1 MNNYEFVKFK
11 KSKLFLKRSRILLKS
26 SLFKIIFSRFFLF
39 IIFIFYQIFI
49 FYKFS
54 NFIYREYL
62 INFYIIFNII
72 ALISIINSN
81 RHRNEYKILWIV
93 IFIALPFIGVLI
105 YFLDTLVKYISI
117 GRRHI
122 SSNFIKLK
130 DSIKDDSE
138 EILYNLN
145 DYNNEKSIIYYLNK
159 TNGYNTYY
167 NKENTFFSN
176 GREYFDDLFY
186 ELNNAKKYIFIE
198 VFLLYDGEIWKNLL
212 NILKKKAKE
221 GVEVKLLIDG
231 LSTMNSFGSNYYKKL
246 KEYNI
251 GAKVFNRILP
261 LVNFSYNYRD
271 HRKIIVIDDNIAYT
285 GGMNIGDEY
294 ANIINK
300 YGDFKDTAI
309 KITGNAV
316 NSFKIMFLSLFY
328 YREKNN
334 EKVLIDIK
342 KYLTYKIDNFNKND
356 YIIPFDDYPRD
367 TNYITEKL
375 FLYLINSS
383 KDKLYITTPYLIL
396 NEIIK
401 EALIF
406 ASNRG
411 VDVRIIV
418 PHVPD
423 KKIVFLCTRSHYE
436 DLINN
441 NIKIYEYTPG
451 FIHSKMFYQDGKR
464 VLIGT
469 ANLDYR
475 SLYLNFEN
483 MCYIYNNKVIE
494 DIYEDFLDIINKSIE
509 INKDYINNINFLTR
523 LFYNVVKIFAPLF

>member
-11 KSKLFLKRSRILLKS
+11 KSKLFLKRSKLILKS

-39 IIFIFYQIFI
+39 IIFVLYQFFI
-49 FYKFS
+49 FYRLS
-54 NFIYREYL
+54 SFIYREYL

-93 IFIALPFIGVLI
+93 IFIAFPFVGVLL

-117 GRRHI
+117 GRRNI
-122 SSNFIKLK
+122 SNNFIKLNK
-130 DSIKDDSE
+130 IVKDDKD
-138 EILYNLN
+138 EILNNIN
-145 DYNNEKSIIYYLNK
+145 DDKIEKSIIHYLNNK
-159 TNGYNTYY
+159 NGFNVYF
-167 NKENTFFSN
+167 NKENTYFSN

-186 ELNNAKKYIFIE
+186 EMNNAKKYIFIE
-198 VFLLYDGEIWKNLL
+198 VFLLNDGEIWKNLF
-212 NILKKKAKE
+212 NILKKKASE
-221 GVEVKLLIDG
+221 GVQVKILVDG

-246 KEYNI
+246 KEFNI
-251 GAKVFNRILP
+251 EAKVFNRIFP

-294 ANIINK
+294 ANIINF

-328 YREKNN
+328 YKEKNN
-334 EKVLIDIK
+334 DIVLSNIN
-342 KYLTYKIDNFNKND
+342 KYLVYNEDIHNINE

-367 TNYITEKL
+367 TNYVTEKM
-375 FLYLINSS
+375 FLYLINSA

-406 ASNRG
+406 ASNRR

-436 DLINN
+436 DLLNN
-441 NIKIYEYTPG
+441 NIKIYEYKPG

-483 MCYIYNNKVIE
+483 MCYIYNNKVID
-494 DIYEDFLDIINKSIE
+494 DIYNDFKDIIKNSIE
-509 INKDYINNINFLTR
+509 INSNHIKNYNFITKI
-523 LFYNVVKIFAPLF
+523 FYNIVRIFAPLF